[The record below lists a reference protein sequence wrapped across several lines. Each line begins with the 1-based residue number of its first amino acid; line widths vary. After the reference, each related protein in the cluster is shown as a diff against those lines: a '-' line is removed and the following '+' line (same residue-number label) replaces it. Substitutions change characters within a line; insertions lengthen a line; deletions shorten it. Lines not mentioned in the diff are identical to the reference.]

1 MLNSIDL
8 TKYRNL
14 AIFLLRLIIAA
25 IFLSAAYA
33 KVMFWS
39 PLPEGVVMS
48 ATMVNL
54 MKFLSVVEAI
64 GAIALIIGFMTRWAA
79 LGLGIIMV
87 GAIYMMQFTMGIG
100 FMTSTGPG
108 WAFPAMI
115 LGSCIVLMVFGAGKW
130 KIWR

>member
-8 TKYRNL
+8 NKYHSHAL
-14 AIFLLRLIIAA
+14 FLLRLIIAA

-33 KVMFWS
+33 KFMFWS
-39 PLPEGVVMS
+39 PLPEGMVMS

-54 MKFLSVVEAI
+54 MKFLFVVEGI
-64 GAIALIIGFMTRWAA
+64 GAIALIVGFMTRWAA

-87 GAIYMMQFTMGIG
+87 GAIYMMQFTMGVG
-100 FMTSTGPG
+100 FMTPTGPG

-115 LGSCIVLMVFGAGKW
+115 LGGCIVLVVFGAGKW
-130 KIWR
+130 KLWR